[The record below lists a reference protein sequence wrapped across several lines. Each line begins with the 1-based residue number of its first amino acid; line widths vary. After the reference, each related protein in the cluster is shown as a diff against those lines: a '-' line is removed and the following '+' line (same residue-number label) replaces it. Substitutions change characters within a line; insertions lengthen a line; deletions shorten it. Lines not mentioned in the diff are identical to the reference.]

1 MKTKLNK
8 QRSHTAHWRR
18 IITECCTLNSENQ
31 SRRQKEN
38 KWSCVKASRL
48 QIQGGQQGSERT
60 QWTEREATEK
70 GVKGEQQSHVPALLY
85 LLWSLIKRAKHCGRQ
100 EEKRSFTL
108 ITIKNKTTKDELQI
122 KRPTDEQ
129 THMHMDTDTLICF
142 VRVFTVVA
150 PTLMKLPKHISWVE
164 KLTLVDSAHIWLLN
178 NGLESYLATFSSRG
192 FFCYSFVWHGL
203 KKNKKL
209 LPVRIIWSR
218 TVQGS
223 WN

>member
-129 THMHMDTDTLICF
+129 THMHMDTDTLIWIHLFCQS
-142 VRVFTVVA
+142 VYSCGTD
-150 PTLMKLPKHISWVE
+150 TDETSKTHQLSWE
-164 KLTLVDSAHIWLLN
+164 INSCWLRSHLTS
-178 NGLESYLATFSSRG
+178 
-192 FFCYSFVWHGL
+192 
-203 KKNKKL
+203 
-209 LPVRIIWSR
+209 
-218 TVQGS
+218 
-223 WN
+223 